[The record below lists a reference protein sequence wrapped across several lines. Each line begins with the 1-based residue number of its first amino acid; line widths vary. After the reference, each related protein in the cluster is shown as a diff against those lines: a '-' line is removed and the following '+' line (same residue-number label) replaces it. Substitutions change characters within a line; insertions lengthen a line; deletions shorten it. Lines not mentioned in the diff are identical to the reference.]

1 MRIILII
8 YLKHYEDNYE
18 YHFRVSSNVTKY
30 LTRTSRLNTGI
41 RLDDITLRVIHYE
54 GSHEEISPQ
63 RGDRLCALG
72 GETVRDKRDVRSS
85 VRLVTLIYSLI
96 YNRILSCSKQIQRI
110 LQKHRQ
116 GPDQHLPIV
125 GTFVV
130 GLSVYTLRLVSGQ
143 SLGITMSNEGLVV
156 RKLLKEASRAVQE
169 RVRVGDFCVAL
180 NGYVLNTSNKLR
192 EALRRVNSS
201 FETHYEITFGRHRKF
216 RVKDDVIITDS
227 KEEEEEEEE
236 VKYLKQETEKSLRE
250 EHDRIE
256 EEKERKKRNE
266 IRVEREKSSPP
277 PVTLPQPSSSNMKS
291 ISRNILS
298 SLLSTKNENDLFE
311 DHVVSK
317 KKKPQSPDV
326 VLNSADALKD
336 LQDRIETAHDVQSEI
351 EKFNITINEL
361 AIENHMQ
368 KIANNLNIDPAELK
382 KYFEL
387 SRINYEQYRKEV
399 EIEFL
404 WQKLITQLYSSKID
418 IDNDQLDKQVLEIYK
433 NKEKI
438 TEFKLAELE
447 INYDKKTKNELIKEI
462 KNSFERIGF
471 SETVVKYSISNS
483 ALNKGEIGWV
493 SSKVISNELID
504 KIEKLKIG
512 EISSEI
518 IGAETLVFYKMLD
531 KRFVKDVVKTDINQ
545 IRKKILKKKKNELLN
560 LYSNSHLSKKKNNT
574 VIKLQ

>member
-1 MRIILII
+1 MSKIFKILSIIFFFFLSNIYVSFASIKNNII
-8 YLKHYEDNYE
+8 AKVGNE
-18 YHFRVSSNVTKY
+18 
-30 LTRTSRLNTGI
+30 I
-41 RLDDITLRVIHYE
+41 ITLIELENKVN
-54 GSHEEISPQ
+54 
-63 RGDRLCALG
+63 
-72 GETVRDKRDVRSS
+72 T
-85 VRLVTLIYSLI
+85 TLILA
-96 YNRILSCSKQIQRI
+96 N
-110 LQKHRQ
+110 QK
-116 GPDQHLPIV
+116 I
-125 GTFVV
+125 
-130 GLSVYTLRLVSGQ
+130 
-143 SLGITMSNEGLVV
+143 N
-156 RKLLKEASRAVQE
+156 QE
-169 RVRVGDFCVAL
+169 
-180 NGYVLNTSNKLR
+180 NINKLK
-192 EALRRVNSS
+192 NIS
-201 FETHYEITFGRHRKF
+201 
-216 RVKDDVIITDS
+216 
-227 KEEEEEEEE
+227 
-236 VKYLKQETEKSLRE
+236 LKRL
-250 EHDRIE
+250 I
-256 EEKERKKRNE
+256 
-266 IRVEREKSSPP
+266 
-277 PVTLPQPSSSNMKS
+277 
-291 ISRNILS
+291 
-298 SLLSTKNENDLFE
+298 DL
-311 DHVVSK
+311 K
-317 KKKPQSPDV
+317 IK
-326 VLNSADALKD
+326 
-336 LQDRIETAHDVQSEI
+336 QSEI

>member
-1 MRIILII
+1 MIKIFKILSIIFFFFLSNIYVSFASIKNNII
-8 YLKHYEDNYE
+8 AKVGNE
-18 YHFRVSSNVTKY
+18 
-30 LTRTSRLNTGI
+30 I
-41 RLDDITLRVIHYE
+41 ITLIELENKVN
-54 GSHEEISPQ
+54 
-63 RGDRLCALG
+63 
-72 GETVRDKRDVRSS
+72 T
-85 VRLVTLIYSLI
+85 TLILA
-96 YNRILSCSKQIQRI
+96 N
-110 LQKHRQ
+110 QK
-116 GPDQHLPIV
+116 I
-125 GTFVV
+125 
-130 GLSVYTLRLVSGQ
+130 
-143 SLGITMSNEGLVV
+143 N
-156 RKLLKEASRAVQE
+156 QE
-169 RVRVGDFCVAL
+169 
-180 NGYVLNTSNKLR
+180 NINKLK
-192 EALRRVNSS
+192 NIS
-201 FETHYEITFGRHRKF
+201 
-216 RVKDDVIITDS
+216 
-227 KEEEEEEEE
+227 
-236 VKYLKQETEKSLRE
+236 LKRL
-250 EHDRIE
+250 I
-256 EEKERKKRNE
+256 
-266 IRVEREKSSPP
+266 
-277 PVTLPQPSSSNMKS
+277 
-291 ISRNILS
+291 
-298 SLLSTKNENDLFE
+298 DL
-311 DHVVSK
+311 K
-317 KKKPQSPDV
+317 IK
-326 VLNSADALKD
+326 
-336 LQDRIETAHDVQSEI
+336 QSEI

>member
-1 MRIILII
+1 MIKIFKILSIIFFFFLSNIYVSFASIKNNII
-8 YLKHYEDNYE
+8 AKVGNE
-18 YHFRVSSNVTKY
+18 
-30 LTRTSRLNTGI
+30 I
-41 RLDDITLRVIHYE
+41 ITLIELENKVN
-54 GSHEEISPQ
+54 
-63 RGDRLCALG
+63 
-72 GETVRDKRDVRSS
+72 T
-85 VRLVTLIYSLI
+85 TLILA
-96 YNRILSCSKQIQRI
+96 N
-110 LQKHRQ
+110 QK
-116 GPDQHLPIV
+116 I
-125 GTFVV
+125 
-130 GLSVYTLRLVSGQ
+130 
-143 SLGITMSNEGLVV
+143 N
-156 RKLLKEASRAVQE
+156 QE
-169 RVRVGDFCVAL
+169 
-180 NGYVLNTSNKLR
+180 NINKLK
-192 EALRRVNSS
+192 NIS
-201 FETHYEITFGRHRKF
+201 
-216 RVKDDVIITDS
+216 
-227 KEEEEEEEE
+227 
-236 VKYLKQETEKSLRE
+236 LKRL
-250 EHDRIE
+250 I
-256 EEKERKKRNE
+256 
-266 IRVEREKSSPP
+266 
-277 PVTLPQPSSSNMKS
+277 
-291 ISRNILS
+291 
-298 SLLSTKNENDLFE
+298 DL
-311 DHVVSK
+311 K
-317 KKKPQSPDV
+317 IK
-326 VLNSADALKD
+326 
-336 LQDRIETAHDVQSEI
+336 QSEI

-418 IDNDQLDKQVLEIYK
+418 IDNDQLDKQVLEVYK

-545 IRKKILKKKKNELLN
+545 IRKQILKKKKNELLN